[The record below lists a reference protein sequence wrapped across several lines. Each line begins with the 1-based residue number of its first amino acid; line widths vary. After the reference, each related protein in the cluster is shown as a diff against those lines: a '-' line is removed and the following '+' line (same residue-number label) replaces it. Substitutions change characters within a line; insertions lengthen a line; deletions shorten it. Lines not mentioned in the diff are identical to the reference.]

1 MKLVSRAGRHFGWPD
16 AANAVSM
23 KLSCRQKVP
32 CVSCR
37 CCIEWGAIARLQSF
51 RIKSFVTYPRASL
64 CEGAEMFDRLSGTVA
79 HETVNPLTR

>member
-1 MKLVSRAGRHFGWPD
+1 MGRKSPCYKPD

-32 CVSCR
+32 CVSRRCR
-37 CCIEWGAIARLQSF
+37 IEWGRNARL
-51 RIKSFVTYPRASL
+51 SFVTDLRQATVNVP
-64 CEGAEMFDRLSGTVA
+64 EMFDRLRGTVA